1 MLKPIIPFHD
11 RSRLYLKPSH
21 RDLRPLT
28 VKNEAV
34 QKSDFSENRKVA
46 TMFLVYKDEHQSAL
60 FRLME
65 EFWESVKVLRIDY
78 KTTEF
83 TGLNLIGRADSLC

>member
-1 MLKPIIPFHD
+1 
-11 RSRLYLKPSH
+11 
-21 RDLRPLT
+21 
-28 VKNEAV
+28 
-34 QKSDFSENRKVA
+34 
-46 TMFLVYKDEHQSAL
+46 MFLVYKDEHQSAL

-83 TGLNLIGRADSLC
+83 TGLNLIGRADSLY